1 MFISLGA
8 FISTAFAQGADAGAS
23 VNPIMQFL
31 PFVFIIVIFYFLL
44 IRPQQK
50 KAKEHKEMVG
60 AVRRGDVVITSG
72 GMIGKVSKVLD
83 DREVLVEI
91 AEGVKVKFL
100 KSTLQDI
107 RSKTEPADDVA
118 SS

>member
-1 MFISLGA
+1 MFISP
-8 FISTAFAQGADAGAS
+8 AFAQGADAAS
-23 VNPIMQFL
+23 AVNPIMQFM

-50 KAKEHKEMVG
+50 KAKEHTAMVG
-60 AVRRGDVVITSG
+60 AVRRGDVVVTSG
-72 GMIGKVSKVLD
+72 GMIGKVSKVID

-91 AEGVKVKFL
+91 AEGVKVKFV

-107 RSKTEPADDVA
+107 RSKSEPADDAA

>member
-1 MFISLGA
+1 M
-8 FISTAFAQGADAGAS
+8 FISTAFAQGAEGVAQG
-23 VNPIMQFL
+23 NPIMQFL

-50 KAKEHKEMVG
+50 KAKEHQAMVTG
-60 AVRRGDVVITSG
+60 VRRGDVVITAG
-72 GMIGKVSKVLD
+72 GMIGKVSKVID

-91 AEGVKVKFL
+91 AEGVKVKVV

-107 RSKTEPADDVA
+107 RSKTEPADDSPA

>member
-1 MFISLGA
+1 MFISP
-8 FISTAFAQGADAGAS
+8 AFAQGADAVATG
-23 VNPIMQFL
+23 NPIMQFL

-50 KAKEHKEMVG
+50 KAKDHQSMVT
-60 AVRRGDVVITSG
+60 AVRRGDVVITAG
-72 GMIGKVSKVLD
+72 GMIGKVSKVID

-91 AEGVKVKFL
+91 AEGVKVKVL

-107 RSKTEPADDVA
+107 RSKTEPVDDKPA

>member
-1 MFISLGA
+1 MFISP
-8 FISTAFAQGADAGAS
+8 AFAQGADAAAQG
-23 VNPIMQFL
+23 NPIMQFL

-50 KAKEHKEMVG
+50 KAKDHQAMVT
-60 AVRRGDVVITSG
+60 AVRRGDVVITAG
-72 GMIGKVSKVLD
+72 GMIGKVSKVID

-91 AEGVKVKFL
+91 AEGVKVKVL

-107 RSKTEPADDVA
+107 RSKTEPVDDKPA
-118 SS
+118 ST